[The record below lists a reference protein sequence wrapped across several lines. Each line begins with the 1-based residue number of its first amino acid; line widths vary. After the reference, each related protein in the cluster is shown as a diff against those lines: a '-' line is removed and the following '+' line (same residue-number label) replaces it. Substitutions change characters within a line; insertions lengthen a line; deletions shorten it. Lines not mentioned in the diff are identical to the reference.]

1 MADPIPLFSNYPI
14 TATMADTGRLVSFS
28 QDWLG
33 VMVTASAVAAGAS
46 AVFKVQWSND
56 GTAWFDPATTD
67 TVGTLTGPGTVVG
80 RFTVKAIYWRL
91 ATTLTGSSITCT
103 ASALC

>member
-1 MADPIPLFSNYPI
+1 MADAIPLFSNYAI
-14 TATMADTGRLVSFS
+14 ASSMADTGRLVSFS

-33 VMVTASAVAAGAS
+33 VIVTASAVASGAS

-56 GTAWFDPATTD
+56 DSTWFDPATPD
-67 TVGTLTGPGTVVG
+67 SIGTLAAAGTVVG
-80 RFTVKAIYWRL
+80 RFAIKAPYWRL
-91 ATTLTGSSITCT
+91 ATTLSGSSVTCS

>member
-33 VMVTASAVAAGAS
+33 VMVTASAVDSAS

-56 GTAWFDPATTD
+56 GTEWFDPPVPD
-67 TVGTLTGPGTVVG
+67 TVGTLTAPGTVVG
-80 RFTVKAIYWRL
+80 RFAVKAIYWRL
-91 ATTLTGSSITCT
+91 ATTLTGTSITCT